1 MDSATRSVP
10 LGFQQITDLS
20 AAVGLTVP
28 DTKPKPTFVLIM
40 PAAQAVRFRDDG
52 IDPTADVGILI
63 AVGQEFLYSGDLAKI
78 RFIEVTSGAEL
89 NVSFYKNAG

>member
-20 AAVGLTVP
+20 ASVGLTVP
-28 DTKPKPTFVLIM
+28 DTNPRATFALIM

-52 IDPTADVGILI
+52 VAPTAEIGVLI
-63 AVGQEFLYSGDLAKI
+63 AVGQEFLYSGDLTKI